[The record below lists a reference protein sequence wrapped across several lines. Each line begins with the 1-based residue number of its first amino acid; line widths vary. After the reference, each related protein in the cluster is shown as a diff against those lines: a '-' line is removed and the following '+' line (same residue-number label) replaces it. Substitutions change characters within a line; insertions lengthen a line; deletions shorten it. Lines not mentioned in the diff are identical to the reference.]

1 VQTQSYLQVPAFF
14 AGNRPDDLISEFGSP
29 LYVYSES
36 IFRQRCQ
43 EMQQLVDYEQFT
55 ANYSIKANSNLH
67 LLAIAREEG
76 MYADA
81 MSPGEILF
89 LEKPGS
95 NRSRSFLCPTMS
107 PPKNCSWPSIIR
119 S

>member
-1 VQTQSYLQVPAFF
+1 MKTQSHLASSGFF
-14 AGNRPDDLISEFGSP
+14 AGNRPDELVAQFGSP
-29 LYVYSES
+29 LYVYSEA
-36 IFRQRCQ
+36 IFRQRCRD
-43 EMQQLVDYEQFT
+43 MQQLVDYEHFT

-89 LEKPGS
+89 LRKPGS
-95 NRSRSFLCPTMS
+95 HRSRFSLCRTMF
-107 PPKNCSWPSIIR
+107 PQRNCSLPSTTK